1 MILLAGLRRR
11 VLRKIRGLIV
21 FIQFSISVA
30 IVVFFM
36 YLFRNH
42 THKVIKIWMK
52 IQMFF
57 LGIKL
62 EIEGNLDESC
72 DLILIN
78 HQSMLD
84 IIVMEHLHNRN
95 IAWVAKKEITDL
107 FFFGHIIKAPRMIS
121 IDRENKAGLIHLLSE
136 AKDRLS
142 KGRPIAM
149 FPEGT
154 RSDGTYIGEFKAGAK
169 MLGNKFNLKVQPVV
183 MFNTRNIVNSQK
195 MEAAPGVVKVIYLE
209 PIVAS
214 KVTSWYEDC
223 EKNMKEVFEKEY
235 KNYVS

>member
-1 MILLAGLRRR
+1 VILLAGLRRR

-84 IIVMEHLHNRN
+84 IIVMEHLHSRN

-149 FPEGT
+149 FPEGRMYYDDT
-154 RSDGTYIGEFKAGAK
+154 IGPFKWGAAILAEETNTPIIPFAIRKHGRKYISMKPQ
-169 MLGNKFNLKVQPVV
+169 MPLHLKT
-183 MFNTRNIVNSQK
+183 NRCRCGRWS
-195 MEAAPGVVKVIYLE
+195 
-209 PIVAS
+209 
-214 KVTSWYEDC
+214 
-223 EKNMKEVFEKEY
+223 
-235 KNYVS
+235 NYSFA